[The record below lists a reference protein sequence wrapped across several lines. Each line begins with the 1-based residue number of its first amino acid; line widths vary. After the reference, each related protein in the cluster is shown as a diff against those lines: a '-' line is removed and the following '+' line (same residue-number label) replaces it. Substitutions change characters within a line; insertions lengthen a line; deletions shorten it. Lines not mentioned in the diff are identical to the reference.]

1 MLSSI
6 NLDFKEIQ
14 SGNDRI
20 LSKKIKMQ
28 MPPRT
33 LASLLS
39 VTAAASVVVLSSCS
53 SASLSL
59 LGGDGIGFAEAFTF
73 QGVVP
78 SARRIRISRARTAS
92 ASAQRRFD
100 GLFHVVRAAAASA
113 GDDGENEVEIT
124 IGQPIDG
131 SADIIEVDEDQVVV
145 HPAAAA
151 AAAAASDGD
160 AVSKAPRIEGE
171 DDDEDADTT
180 ASTASSSSKA
190 SENEEPLVLE
200 PVPPASHSLET
211 SQNGP
216 AGGTVT
222 TLTVHLG
229 APGHPDPIVIQT
241 CKVGR
246 QAAGAVTLTRGDTV
260 LYATAARDSQPKDS
274 IDFLPLSVEHQE
286 RFSSAGLTS
295 GSYNKRDGRV
305 SIGCKLRMSCSS
317 CVLELPRESPSAIA
331 R

>member
-1 MLSSI
+1 MNIIS
-6 NLDFKEIQ
+6 KQ
-14 SGNDRI
+14 TTMRI
-20 LSKKIKMQ
+20 ST
-28 MPPRT
+28 RA
-33 LASLLS
+33 LASLFS
-39 VTAAASVVVLSSCS
+39 VTAAASVVLSSCS
-53 SASLSL
+53 SASLFL
-59 LGGDGIGFAEAFTF
+59 LGGFGFGGDGIGFVEAFAF

-78 SARRIRISRARTAS
+78 SARRIGRARTAPV
-92 ASAQRRFD
+92 SAQRRVD
-100 GLFHVVRAAAASA
+100 GLLHVVHAAASA
-113 GDDGENEVEIT
+113 GDDGDNEVEVT
-124 IGQPIDG
+124 IGQPIED
-131 SADIIEVDEDQVVV
+131 SADIIEVDENQVVV
-145 HPAAAA
+145 HPAAANA
-151 AAAAASDGD
+151 AGDGD
-160 AVSKAPRIEGE
+160 AVSKASRIEGE
-171 DDDEDADTT
+171 EDEDADTT
-180 ASTASSSSKA
+180 ATCSSTASSSKA

-241 CKVGR
+241 GKVGR

-260 LYATAARDSQPKDS
+260 LYATAARDSQPKES

-305 SIGCKLRMSCSS
+305 SIECKFCECRCH
-317 CVLELPRESPSAIA
+317 VLHVYWKFLEWKARPHALTISQSLCSPSLC
-331 R
+331 

>member
-1 MLSSI
+1 MHI
-6 NLDFKEIQ
+6 T
-14 SGNDRI
+14 
-20 LSKKIKMQ
+20 
-28 MPPRT
+28 PRA

-39 VTAAASVVVLSSCS
+39 VAAAASVVLSSCS
-53 SASLSL
+53 SASLFLIGGGGS
-59 LGGDGIGFAEAFTF
+59 GVGVRGDGIGFVEAFAF
-73 QGVVP
+73 QDIVP
-78 SARRIRISRARTAS
+78 SARRISSARTAPV
-92 ASAQRRFD
+92 SAQRRVD
-100 GLFHVVRAAAASA
+100 GLLHVVHAAASA
-113 GDDGENEVEIT
+113 GDDGENEIEVT

-145 HPAAAA
+145 HPTAAADA
-151 AAAAASDGD
+151 AADGD
-160 AVSKAPRIEGE
+160 AVSKASRIEGDKE
-171 DDDEDADTT
+171 EDANTT
-180 ASTASSSSKA
+180 ATSAASSSKG

-216 AGGTVT
+216 AGSTVT

-241 CKVGR
+241 GKVGR

-305 SIGCKLRMSCSS
+305 SIACKLRMSCSS

>member
-1 MLSSI
+1 MDI
-6 NLDFKEIQ
+6 I
-14 SGNDRI
+14 
-20 LSKKIKMQ
+20 SKRVKMHIT
-28 MPPRT
+28 PRA

-39 VTAAASVVVLSSCS
+39 VAAAAASVVLSSFS
-53 SASLSL
+53 SASLFL
-59 LGGDGIGFAEAFTF
+59 IGGGGFGVGVRGDGIGFVEAFAF

-78 SARRIRISRARTAS
+78 SEHRISSARTTP
-92 ASAQRRFD
+92 ASAQRRVD
-100 GLFHVVRAAAASA
+100 GLLHVVHAAASA
-113 GDDGENEVEIT
+113 GDDGENEVEVT
-124 IGQPIDG
+124 IGQPIDD

-151 AAAAASDGD
+151 DGADGD
-160 AVSKAPRIEGE
+160 AVSKASRIEGDKE
-171 DDDEDADTT
+171 EDANTT
-180 ASTASSSSKA
+180 ATSAASSSKG

-216 AGGTVT
+216 AGSTVT

-241 CKVGR
+241 GKVGR

-305 SIGCKLRMSCSS
+305 SIACKLRMSCSS